1 MVVTV
6 VGLGLIGGSVAL
18 DLKARGFTRKVIG
31 VEQNPHHAGLAL
43 KRGIADEITASLPDA
58 VAAAN
63 LVILAVP
70 VNQII
75 ELLPQALSMAGK
87 NTVVTD
93 MGSTKLGI
101 VQSVNG
107 HSNRSAYV
115 ASHPMAGTEFSGPNA
130 ALYNL
135 FDRKV
140 AIICDKENSHSD
152 ALTIVES
159 MYRTLNMPLL
169 YMDAAEHDMHAA
181 YVSHI
186 SHITSFVLA
195 NTVLQKEK
203 SVSTIFNLA
212 SGGFASTVRLAKS
225 SPATWSQI
233 FEQNAANVLEVL
245 ETYIEYLNQWR
256 IHLQNGNYT
265 QIAQLMQEAN
275 AISKILDK

>member
-1 MVVTV
+1 MVVSV

-18 DLKARGFTRKVIG
+18 DLKARGFTRKIIG
-31 VEQNPHHAGLAL
+31 VEQNPQHAGLAL
-43 KRGIADEITASLPDA
+43 KRGIADEIALTLPDA

-75 ELLPQALSMAGK
+75 ALLPQVLTLAGTK
-87 NTVVTD
+87 TVVTD
-93 MGSTKLGI
+93 MGSTKLGV
-101 VQSVNG
+101 VQSVAN
-107 HSNRSAYV
+107 HPNRQAYV
-115 ASHPMAGTEFSGPNA
+115 AAHPMAGTEFSGPTA

-140 AIICDKENSHSD
+140 AIICNKESSHYE

-159 MYRTLNMPLL
+159 MFRTLNMPLL

-233 FEQNAANVLEVL
+233 FEQNTNNVLEVL
-245 ETYIEYLNQWR
+245 DTYIDNLNQWR
-256 IHLQNGNYT
+256 YCLQNGNFT
-265 QIAQLMQEAN
+265 QLAQLMQEAN